1 MIELRS
7 SSVGTKKMAVEKRR
21 YARFENHSLSVA
33 VARPGIRGIIRSN
46 PTAECLNFSR
56 TGLQFDCP
64 QELNEGEKLIIDIAV
79 DGINLNELKAEVV
92 SKLKTATGDWCHGA
106 RFCLEEIKK
115 DNVFHS
121 LLLIEHR
128 LKNSA

>member
-1 MIELRS
+1 
-7 SSVGTKKMAVEKRR
+7 MAVERRR
-21 YARFENHSLSVA
+21 YARFENRSLTVT

-56 TGLQFDCP
+56 TGLQFDCL

-79 DGINLNELKAEVV
+79 DGINLHELKAEVV
-92 SKLKTATGDWCHGA
+92 CKLKTATGDWCHGA

-121 LLLIEHR
+121 LLMIEDR
-128 LKNSA
+128 LKNSLV

>member
-1 MIELRS
+1 
-7 SSVGTKKMAVEKRR
+7 MAVERRR
-21 YARFENHSLSVA
+21 YARFENRSLSVA
-33 VARPGIRGIIRSN
+33 IARPGILGVIRSN

-79 DGINLNELKAEVV
+79 DGINLHELKAEVV
-92 SKLKTATGDWCHGA
+92 CKLKTATGDWCHGV

-121 LLLIEHR
+121 LLMIEDR
-128 LKNSA
+128 IKNALV